1 MFRPAIALRV
11 LSRTNLADTSRHS
24 SLNSQPVNLLQPL
37 CRRQKSQLLW
47 NQANP
52 ASFCK
57 TPGWGVPRFPL
68 QPPTA
73 HYPLLTTHS
82 PLTTFKINTCKSV
95 SKQRT
100 LTLFRINTYEKRG
113 GGGAYA

>member
-1 MFRPAIALRV
+1 MFRPAIALLF
-11 LSRTNLADTSRHS
+11 LSTTTPDATSRHS

-57 TPGWGVPRFPL
+57 TPGLGVPRFPL

-82 PLTTFKINTCKSV
+82 HVTPFKINTRKSV

-100 LTLFRINTYEKRG
+100 LTLFRINT
-113 GGGAYA
+113 